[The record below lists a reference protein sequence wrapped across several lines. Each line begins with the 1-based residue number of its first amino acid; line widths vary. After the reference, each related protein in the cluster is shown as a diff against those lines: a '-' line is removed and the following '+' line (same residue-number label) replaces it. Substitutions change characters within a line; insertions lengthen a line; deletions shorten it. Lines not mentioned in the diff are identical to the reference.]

1 MTELSIFVDESGDFG
16 EYEKHAPYYIIT
28 LVMHNQAYDIEEELE
43 HLESELSALG
53 YPNHCVHTGP
63 IIRGEQ
69 EYRYVDIS
77 VRQKIMKRMM
87 TFTRNVNVRYKS
99 CYIEKR
105 KTNDSLEAV
114 ALLSKQI
121 ARFIRDNLE
130 FFISFDIV
138 KIYYDNGQTEV
149 NKILA
154 SVFNSLLDHVEF
166 RRVLPSSYRLFQ
178 VADLICTIELINH
191 KREAKNLSNSEIH
204 FFNNERTLYKNYIK
218 PVKEKEM

>member
-1 MTELSIFVDESGDFG
+1 MTELSVFVDESGDFG

-28 LVMHNQAYDIEEELE
+28 LVMHNQANDIEEELD
-43 HLESELSALG
+43 HLEADLAALG

-77 VRQKIMKRMM
+77 VRQKIMNRMM
-87 TFTRNVNVRYKS
+87 TFTRKVNVRYKS

-105 KTNDSLEAV
+105 KTDDSLEAV

-130 FFISFDIV
+130 FFVSFDTV

-154 SVFNSLLDHVEF
+154 SVFNSLLDHTEF

-178 VADLICTIELINH
+178 VADLICTIELLNL
-191 KREAKNLSNSEIH
+191 KREAKNLSKSEQR

-218 PVKEKEM
+218 PVKDKEM

>member
-1 MTELSIFVDESGDFG
+1 MTELSVFVDESGDFG

-28 LVMHNQAYDIEEELE
+28 LVMHNQIFDIEEALE
-43 HLESELSALG
+43 HLEADLSVLG

-69 EYRYVDIS
+69 EYRYVDIF

-87 TFTRNVNVRYKS
+87 AFTRRVNINYKS
-99 CYIEKR
+99 FFIEKR
-105 KTNDSLEAV
+105 KVNDPLEAV
-114 ALLSKQI
+114 TLLSKQI

-130 FFISFDIV
+130 YFVSFDTV
-138 KIYYDNGQTEV
+138 KVYYDNGQTEV

-166 RRVLPSSYRLFQ
+166 KRVLPSSYRLFQ
-178 VADLICTIELINH
+178 AADLICTIKLLSL
-191 KREAKNLSNSEIH
+191 KRETKNLSNSELR
-204 FFNNERTLYKNYIK
+204 FFNDERTLYKNYIK

>member
-105 KTNDSLEAV
+105 KTNDSLEGSFLCRTEAV
-114 ALLSKQI
+114 TIPA
-121 ARFIRDNLE
+121 
-130 FFISFDIV
+130 FDIRHC
-138 KIYYDNGQTEV
+138 
-149 NKILA
+149 
-154 SVFNSLLDHVEF
+154 SL
-166 RRVLPSSYRLFQ
+166 ST
-178 VADLICTIELINH
+178 C
-191 KREAKNLSNSEIH
+191 LSNRKQDRS
-204 FFNNERTLYKNYIK
+204 TAG
-218 PVKEKEM
+218 

>member
-1 MTELSIFVDESGDFG
+1 M
-16 EYEKHAPYYIIT
+16 
-28 LVMHNQAYDIEEELE
+28 
-43 HLESELSALG
+43 
-53 YPNHCVHTGP
+53 
-63 IIRGEQ
+63 
-69 EYRYVDIS
+69 DIS

-87 TFTRNVNVRYKS
+87 TFTRKVNVRYKS

-105 KTNDSLEAV
+105 KTDDSLEAV

-130 FFISFDIV
+130 FFVSFDTV

-154 SVFNSLLDHVEF
+154 SVFNSLLDHTEF

-178 VADLICTIELINH
+178 VADLICTIELLNL
-191 KREAKNLSNSEIH
+191 KREAKNLSKAEQR

-218 PVKEKEM
+218 PVKDKEM

>member
-1 MTELSIFVDESGDFG
+1 
-16 EYEKHAPYYIIT
+16 
-28 LVMHNQAYDIEEELE
+28 MHNQANDIEEELD
-43 HLESELSALG
+43 HLEADLAALG

-77 VRQKIMKRMM
+77 VRQKIMNRMM
-87 TFTRNVNVRYKS
+87 TFTRKVNVRYKS

-105 KTNDSLEAV
+105 KTDDSLEAV

-130 FFISFDIV
+130 FFVSFDTV

-154 SVFNSLLDHVEF
+154 SVFNSLLDHTEF

-178 VADLICTIELINH
+178 VADLICTIELLNL
-191 KREAKNLSNSEIH
+191 KREAKNLSKSEQR

-218 PVKEKEM
+218 PVKDKEM

>member
-28 LVMHNQAYDIEEELE
+28 LVMHNQAYDIEKELE

-87 TFTRNVNVRYKS
+87 TF
-99 CYIEKR
+99 
-105 KTNDSLEAV
+105 
-114 ALLSKQI
+114 
-121 ARFIRDNLE
+121 
-130 FFISFDIV
+130 
-138 KIYYDNGQTEV
+138 
-149 NKILA
+149 A